1 MATYVLLHA
10 AWAGGWQWRQV
21 ATRLQQA
28 GHLVLRPTFT
38 GLGERAH
45 LATAE
50 TNLQLHIQ
58 DILELFAYEELS
70 NVILVG
76 HSYAGMVITAVAER
90 IPEQIA
96 HLVYVDAFVPQHGQ
110 SLGDIIG
117 ADLRRYFT
125 QMAKR
130 YGDGWRVPHD
140 RPGSPPSFKRTDQ
153 PLKTMMD
160 SVEVNNPATRR
171 VPHTYIACTQKS
183 VDWPFTPILVQTA
196 MCVKTKGWHYR
207 ELPTNH
213 YPMETMPQ
221 ELTNLLLEIS
231 CCEGGTCV
239 PPANNSIKQP
249 V

>member
-1 MATYVLLHA
+1 MAIYVLLHA

-28 GHLVLRPTFT
+28 GHEVLRPTFT

-58 DILELFAYEELS
+58 DIMGLFAYEELS
-70 NVILVG
+70 DVILVG

-90 IPEQIA
+90 VPERIA

-117 ADLRRYFT
+117 PELRHYFT
-125 QMAKR
+125 RIAER

-140 RPGSPPSFKRTDQ
+140 RPGSPPSSKRTDQ

-160 SVEVNNPATRR
+160 IVEVNNPATLRILR
-171 VPHTYIACTQKS
+171 TYIACTQKS

-196 MCVKTKGWHYR
+196 TYVRAKGWRYR

-221 ELTNLLLEIS
+221 ELTSLLLEIS
-231 CCEGGTCV
+231 CCEGQRSV
-239 PPANNSIKQP
+239 PAVNK
-249 V
+249 